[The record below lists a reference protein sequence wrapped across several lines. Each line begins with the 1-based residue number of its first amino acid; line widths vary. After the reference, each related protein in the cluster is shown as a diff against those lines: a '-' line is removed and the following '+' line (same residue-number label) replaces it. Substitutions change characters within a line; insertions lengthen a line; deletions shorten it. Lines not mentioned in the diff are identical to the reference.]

1 MTIEQLEQYRGISAN
16 VEAIQMQIDHLY
28 VPVTSPNGKT
38 NTGSFSSTPG
48 DPTGKAVM
56 KIIELQEDLS
66 QQLQAQVD
74 MLNEINE
81 WMKEVTVSD
90 PEVAALIRFHYIAG
104 LSWKETSKKF
114 YGYKTGHSAARK
126 RVFRFFGRE

>member
-1 MTIEQLEQYRGISAN
+1 MTIEQLEKYRGISAN
-16 VEAIQMQIDHLY
+16 IEAIQMQIDHLY
-28 VPVTSPNGKT
+28 VPIASPNGKT

-66 QQLQAQVD
+66 QQLQVQVD

-90 PEVAALIRFHYIAG
+90 PEVAALIRYHYIAG
-104 LSWKETSKKF
+104 LPWKETALRA
-114 YGYKTGHSAARK
+114 YGYKSGHFRARK
-126 RVFRFFGRE
+126 RVFRYFGRD